1 LAPVSTQ
8 LYNRAAFY
16 HPHSNKQVKHKNRKN
31 QKMFSLL
38 SITLALCSAR
48 TIKNAQT
55 VQLYSKSGKFLSL
68 DYQGHVTPT
77 SNDKELSSIFELK
90 FMSEGVVIRQ
100 PLTGYYVTM
109 SRSGK
114 LRATSHQEHAVAF
127 QQKFL
132 DDNFFTFNLASNSDC
147 KLTATARSFRINC
160 SKKLSKK
167 KLAFLSKSA
176 RLPKRLLSHGVHF

>member
-1 LAPVSTQ
+1 
-8 LYNRAAFY
+8 
-16 HPHSNKQVKHKNRKN
+16 
-31 QKMFSLL
+31 MFSLL

-68 DYQGHVTPT
+68 NYQGHVTPT